1 MNRGKF
7 IVLEGI
13 DGSGK
18 STQISLLQK
27 KLEECGIPSVA
38 QCEPTQ
44 RPMGLLLRK
53 YLSGELQTDELAIAE
68 LFAADR
74 TDHITAKNDGLR
86 DILRSGRNVICD
98 RYCFSSYAYN
108 CHNYSVETV
117 MAINR
122 LCTSLLRADLT
133 VFIDIPVDMALER
146 IRNGRT
152 ETEIYEN
159 EAYLR
164 TVRRRY
170 FEAFAKT
177 KETECIAIVDGMNS
191 PGEISRIIFDH
202 VMHVINEG
210 KR

>member
-18 STQISLLQK
+18 TTQIALLQK
-27 KLEECGIPSVA
+27 KLSEYGIECVA
-38 QCEPTQ
+38 ECEPTR
-44 RPMGLLLRK
+44 RPMGVLLRK
-53 YLSGELQTDELAIAE
+53 YLSGELKADELAVAG

-74 TDHITAKNDGLR
+74 LDHITAENNGLR
-86 DILRSGRNVICD
+86 DMLRNGKSVICD

-122 LCTSLLRADLT
+122 LCTGLLRADLT
-133 VFIDIPVDMALER
+133 VFIDVPIDMALER
-146 IRNGRT
+146 IKIGRT

-159 EAYLR
+159 AEYLR

-170 FEAFAKT
+170 FEAFEKAKN
-177 KETECIAIVDGMNS
+177 TERIAIVDGMNS
-191 PGEISRIIFDH
+191 PGEINRIIFEH
-202 VMHVINEG
+202 VMHIIEED
-210 KR
+210 KE